1 MDNNNAFQLSFDE
14 QHYAWLAI
22 DVPGEKMNTLQA
34 AFAEEMQAVFATLNE
49 KRGQI
54 KG

>member
-22 DVPGEKMNTLQA
+22 DVPAKNEYPASGICRRDA
-34 AFAEEMQAVFATLNE
+34 SRFATLNE
-49 KRGQI
+49 SEDRSKD
-54 KG
+54 

>member
-22 DVPGEKMNTLQA
+22 DVPGEKIEYPASGICRRDASRFCNAQ
-34 AFAEEMQAVFATLNE
+34 
-49 KRGQI
+49 
-54 KG
+54 